1 MFALMAGP
9 VLPQPGAALW
19 AASRASSTSFELDL
33 GISQITLP
41 VVGDVFSKY
50 FPSLGA
56 HHSPPIKFHTES
68 LALISRHHRLGKQIA

>member
-1 MFALMAGP
+1 MFALIAGP

-50 FPSLGA
+50 FPSFGA
-56 HHSPPIKFHTES
+56 HHSPPIKFS
-68 LALISRHHRLGKQIA
+68 YRVFGINFAPSSPG